1 MKQMAKIAHLRK
13 KMGLLKK
20 KAYFSLMIVGKLEK
34 SRKKKAN
41 ILVYI
46 WFLLIFDENVYFK
59 NTI

>member
-1 MKQMAKIAHLRK
+1 
-13 KMGLLKK
+13 
-20 KAYFSLMIVGKLEK
+20 MIVGKLEK